1 MIAFDP
7 DIIKSFAEKYI
18 EDVRESMDSKG
29 VTASGNFNK
38 SLTYKQS
45 DRELVVEGAAYAGA
59 IEFGRKPSGG
69 GGSGVLRGLIRRWID
84 DKGITPRDNISKDS
98 LAFLITRS
106 IHNNGTRLYQPG
118 GDYYGRTKPSRV
130 IQGVTEDG
138 RIDKLRKDLAL
149 NIIEQIKTDLIDP
162 NPNVISTNS

>member
-7 DIIKSFAEKYI
+7 DIIKSFAETYI
-18 EDVRESMDSKG
+18 KDVRESMDSKG

-38 SLTYKQS
+38 SLTYTQS

-69 GGSGVLRGLIRRWID
+69 GGSGVLRGLIRKWID

-98 LAFLITRS
+98 LAFLITRK
-106 IHNNGTRLYQPG
+106 IHQEGTALFRGQ
-118 GDYYGRTKPSRV
+118 DSYGRSKPSKV